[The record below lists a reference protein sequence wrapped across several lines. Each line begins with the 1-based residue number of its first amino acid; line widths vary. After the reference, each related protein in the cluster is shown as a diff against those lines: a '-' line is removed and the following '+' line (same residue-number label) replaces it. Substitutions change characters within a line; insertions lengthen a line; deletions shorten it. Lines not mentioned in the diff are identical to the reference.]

1 MSDPTTPPQDNQT
14 QQGDQAAA
22 TDNADLAQIKSELE
36 QTQAKLTEMMTIS
49 QRALA
54 DLQNFKRRSE
64 EEKASFITYSNA
76 ELILAL
82 VPALNSANLAL
93 KHEPKDAEWAKGV
106 EQALKQMASAL
117 EARGLRIINTAG
129 QKFDPKIHEALMMA
143 PGEKDLILE
152 ELEQG
157 YILGDKVIKPARV
170 KVGNGEQVPA

>member
-1 MSDPTTPPQDNQT
+1 MSEPTTPPKDNQT
-14 QQGDQAAA
+14 KQGDQAAA
-22 TDNADLAQIKSELE
+22 GDGDLAQIKSELE
-36 QTQAKLTEMMTIS
+36 QTQAKLTEMMNIS

-64 EEKASFITYSNA
+64 EEKASFIMYSNA

-157 YILGDKVIKPARV
+157 YMLGEKVIKPARV
-170 KVGNGEQVPA
+170 KVGNGEAAPV